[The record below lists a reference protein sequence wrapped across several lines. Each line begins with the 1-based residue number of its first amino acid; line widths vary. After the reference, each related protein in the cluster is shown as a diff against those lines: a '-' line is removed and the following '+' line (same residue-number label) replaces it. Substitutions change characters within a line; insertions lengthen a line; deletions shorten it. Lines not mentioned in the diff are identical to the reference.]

1 MLYVLIVQQAVVRM
15 IKLSKDQKHFKE
27 IVEVY
32 HTDCILHPG
41 GWGEDLPKNWQNQII
56 GQRLAL
62 IDSGNWDKATDYEA
76 AIYLSSL
83 SGVAPLNR
91 EYTNIFIH
99 ECALI
104 MGDQIYN
111 SLNDESGKELSHEE
125 TSALDTL
132 KTKIRNS
139 QLKRGVNMNKRKILI
154 EEREDGVLLG
164 LSKEKVD
171 PFVKKI
177 ELTFDQLLTACP
189 FLEGVFTLAETGWE
203 KTPLKPKTSIKNST
217 STSSAGS
224 ASTKTEVE
232 PVPPAQTEVTAAS
245 GQQENELTPVPLPAD
260 QNPGKTKNERKR
272 SKEEQFHLKD
282 GRGPFKTIQAAM
294 DAMGL
299 DPENRPN
306 HNRYDRLSKK
316 LQEEIILD
324 KEVEKE

>member
-1 MLYVLIVQQAVVRM
+1 MQQAVVRM

-245 GQQENELTPVPLPAD
+245 GQQENELTPVPPPAQTEVTAASGQQEELTPVPPPTADPDLPAD
-260 QNPGKTKNERKR
+260 K
-272 SKEEQFHLKD
+272 
-282 GRGPFKTIQAAM
+282 
-294 DAMGL
+294 
-299 DPENRPN
+299 
-306 HNRYDRLSKK
+306 
-316 LQEEIILD
+316 QEELTPVPPPTADPDLPAD
-324 KEVEKE
+324 KQ